1 MSAFEPFAK
10 GFTKGFTKGHTKG
23 HPKGHRNATGEWDT
37 CDSRAGR
44 ERSILATLMGLQSM
58 ERRLERM
65 VEGVFT
71 RRTRGSI
78 RPIELGRRLVREMD
92 DNRNVDVKG
101 RRIVPNDF
109 TVLLSAT
116 DHNGFNDIEDALI
129 TELAE
134 AAREYAREESYHFMG
149 PVIVRLMVDN
159 NLKTGRFGVVAQ
171 LKQAAGGLGAG
182 SLVLPSGKRVTL
194 GENATTV
201 GRLPE
206 CTISIN
212 DTNVSRNHAEIR
224 TGTKAY
230 IAVDLGSTN
239 GTMINGVRI
248 VGEQRLNDGDIVSF
262 GSTHVRFEA
271 S

>member
-1 MSAFEPFAK
+1 
-10 GFTKGFTKGHTKG
+10 
-23 HPKGHRNATGEWDT
+23 
-37 CDSRAGR
+37 
-44 ERSILATLMGLQSM
+44 M

-92 DNRNVDVKG
+92 DNRSVDVKG

-109 TVLLSAT
+109 TVLLSAN
-116 DHNGFNDIEDALI
+116 DHNGFSDIEDALI

-134 AAREYAREESYHFMG
+134 AAREYAREERYHFMG

-159 NLKTGRFGVVAQ
+159 NLKTGRFGIVSQ

-182 SLVLPSGKRVTL
+182 SLVLPSGERVTL
-194 GENATTV
+194 GETVTTV

-206 CTISIN
+206 STISIN

-224 TGTKAY
+224 TGTNAY
-230 IAVDLGSTN
+230 VAVDLGSTN
-239 GTMINGVRI
+239 GTMINGMRI
-248 VGEQRLNDGDIVSF
+248 VSEQRLADGDIISF